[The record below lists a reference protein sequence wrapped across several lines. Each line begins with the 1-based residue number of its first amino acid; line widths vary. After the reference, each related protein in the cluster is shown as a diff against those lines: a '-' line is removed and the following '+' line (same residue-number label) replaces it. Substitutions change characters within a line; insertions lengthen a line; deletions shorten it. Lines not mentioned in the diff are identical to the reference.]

1 MKNHKKRNKKVIILS
16 STENVVR
23 VPFGDHMRKQFF
35 IYAQDV
41 ITARALPDVYTGL
54 KPVQQR
60 ILESMN
66 DLGLKHNA
74 AYKKSAKTVGYA
86 LGKYA
91 PHG

>member
-1 MKNHKKRNKKVIILS
+1 MSSDEKQNVIQ
-16 STENVVR
+16 
-23 VPFGDHMRKQFF
+23 VPFGDHMRKQFL
-35 IYAQDV
+35 IYALDV

-66 DLGLKHNA
+66 DLGLRHNVQ
-74 AYKKSAKTVGYA
+74 YKKSAKTVGFA